1 MEREGEKERED
12 TNQRDLK
19 KRMIKRGDTQRE
31 KGKNGNKQERK
42 LKKCD
47 KQQKMRLQER
57 SIFCNLKIALNMN
70 SNKRK

>member
-47 KQQKMRLQER
+47 I
-57 SIFCNLKIALNMN
+57 S
-70 SNKRK
+70 KR